1 MSVLRRSLILLSA
14 LIVLSS
20 ALPALA
26 GPPDAPPGHI
36 QSGRCVDNNE
46 DAIPLTLQVGGEPAA
61 GHYALPDEEPL
72 AIVVFAHG
80 YGHSSYSWIHHMTRT
95 ARDLDAIAVAMDYR
109 GLQLSPDSNH
119 DGLPESRGWNAMKG
133 AQDLVAAA
141 EYFEAQCK
149 SPKRT
154 VLMGVSMGANM
165 SGLALALARKN
176 ADNPL
181 FDHWIDVEGAVNVIE
196 TYAGARLLAPFNATA
211 KKAQEDIE
219 AEMGGPIESK
229 PAAYQ
234 ERAVV
239 TRINDIKASG
249 VKGVTVIHGLDDGLV
264 PYNQGR
270 EMATLLL
277 AARIPTDM
285 FTVGRRS
292 QESEKETTATGYV
305 GDPVFAGLPNQEPLP
320 YDYKSPLAGHASE
333 KSTTHIIMV
342 KAFERLAETV
352 KGYQP
357 TLYKE
362 YFVDG
367 ELGTTP

>member
-1 MSVLRRSLILLSA
+1 MSVFRRSVTLVCA
-14 LIVLSS
+14 LAITGA

-26 GPPDAPPGHI
+26 APPDAPPGHI
-36 QSGRCVDNNE
+36 QSGRCVDNNQ
-46 DAIPLTLQVGGEPAA
+46 DAIPLTLQVGGEAA
-61 GHYALPDEEPL
+61 TGHYALPDKEPQ

-95 ARDLDAIAVAMDYR
+95 ARELDAIAVTMDYR
-109 GLQLSPDSNH
+109 GLKLSPDSNN

-133 AQDLVAAA
+133 AEDLIAAA
-141 EYFEAQCK
+141 EYFEGQCK

-154 VLMGVSMGANM
+154 VLLGVSMGGNM
-165 SGLALALARKN
+165 SGLALALSRKN

-196 TYAGARLLAPFNATA
+196 TYAGARVLAPVNGFAKNA
-211 KKAQEDIE
+211 QQDIE
-219 AEMGGPIESK
+219 AEMGGPIENN
-229 PAAYQ
+229 PAAYR

-239 TRINDIKASG
+239 TRIDEIKASG

-277 AARIPTDM
+277 GAGIPTDM

-292 QESEKETTATGYV
+292 KQSEKETTATGYA
-305 GDPVFAGLPNQEPLP
+305 GDPLFAAAGQS
-320 YDYKSPLAGHASE
+320 YMSPLSGHASE

-357 TLYKE
+357 TLYNE

-367 ELGTTP
+367 ELGTFGPTL